1 MSQERGSSGWPG
13 RVGFRHGSALLS
25 PTSLPAADH
34 PLYLRFVPPAVFG
47 TPDWTLRGD
56 GSSLKLLVPEL
67 GWGEKAVPL
76 DQPSGV
82 VGLAKL
88 EQGLTQFLDGL
99 EGLHPQQVFL
109 ERADEPLGTAVAFR
123 RPDEGG
129 RTGDAEE
136 GDLLLEVVGH
146 VLRSMVM
153 PHGQT
158 VGDRPGESAEVLAHA
173 LANRLQGL
181 EAGGLWMRVDPDTFG
196 GAMINRNEHRGLAFA
211 GNRRRQV
218 GTPHHVDRVGDDG
231 AVMVAR
237 PTR

>member
-1 MSQERGSSGWPG
+1 MSSSGTVTLEEIAGKLPMLELACSGARPSYISVMAANRLSGRCPG
-13 RVGFRHGSALLS
+13 RRPKGIRMSHEKM
-25 PTSLPAADH
+25 AAIELAKLIAGLRSGPPMTDQDVFK
-34 PLYLRFVPPAVFG
+34 LYRECLAVI
-47 TPDWTLRGD
+47 R
-56 GSSLKLLVPEL
+56 EQ
-67 GWGEKAVPL
+67 EAVPL

-109 ERADEPLGTAVAFR
+109 ERADEPLGTAGAFR

-158 VGDRPGESAEVLAHA
+158 VGDRPGE
-173 LANRLQGL
+173 Q
-181 EAGGLWMRVDPDTFG
+181 
-196 GAMINRNEHRGLAFA
+196 
-211 GNRRRQV
+211 
-218 GTPHHVDRVGDDG
+218 
-231 AVMVAR
+231 
-237 PTR
+237 